1 MISRRGMLAGLLAG
15 VAGPV
20 WGEAAGFAPGSPD
33 WPRPVRR
40 PVRLSASEKLV
51 EAARLGGVTGFVVA
65 DVATGEV
72 LEAFG
77 ETVALPPAS
86 VSKAVTAV
94 FALERLGPAHRF
106 ATQVMAVGTIA
117 DGVLDGDLL
126 LVGGGDPTLDTDH
139 LGDLVAALAATGLRQ
154 VTGRFVAVTG
164 ALPALDRIAA
174 DQPDHVGYNPGVSG
188 LNLNFNRVH
197 FEWRRAA
204 GDWVIAMDA
213 RAERFVPRVTMARMA
228 VAPREVPL
236 FTLEV
241 RPGVEDWTVASAALG
256 DGGSRWMPVR
266 QPAVYTAEVFRTLCA
281 EQGIVLPQGEVVR
294 ALPAG
299 ARRIVERVSPPLA
312 DVVRDMLRFSTNLT
326 AEAMGLTATG
336 AGTLRGSGAV
346 MTAWAG
352 RRLGIDARFV
362 DHSGLHGASRVTAGA
377 MLTALIA
384 ADRAGMPLRGL
395 LRDVGMR
402 DAKGLVIE
410 GHPVKVRAKTGTL
423 NFVSGLAGFI
433 LPPAGRALTFAIF
446 SADAARRGAL
456 AMDDREDPEGGQEW
470 TGRARALQAQL
481 VGRWAAAFG

>member
-1 MISRRGMLAGLLAG
+1 MVAGLLAG
-15 VAGPV
+15 AAGGALGTGWPV
-20 WGEAAGFAPGSPD
+20 WADGPAAS
-33 WPRPVRR
+33 PRPVRR
-40 PVRLSASEKLV
+40 PSPPGTTERLV
-51 EAARLGGVTGFVVA
+51 EQARLGGVTGFVVA
-65 DVATGEV
+65 DAATGRI
-72 LEAFG
+72 LESRDAD
-77 ETVALPPAS
+77 VPVPPAS
-86 VSKAVTAV
+86 VVKAITAIY
-94 FALERLGPAHRF
+94 ALDRLGAGYRF
-106 ATQVMAVGTIA
+106 ATRVMRVGEI
-117 DGVLDGDLL
+117 GGPVLSGDLVL
-126 LVGGGDPTLDTDH
+126 AGGGDPVLDTDQ
-139 LGDLVAALAATGLRQ
+139 LGDLVASLALTGIRR
-154 VTGRFVAVTG
+154 VTGRFLAVAG
-164 ALPALDRIAA
+164 ALPQLDRIAA
-174 DQPDHVGYNPGVSG
+174 DQPDHVGYNPGLSG